1 MESVSDA
8 MATVELKKV
17 NREIQKEKRRIQMQ
31 RLMEKS
37 GNVER
42 ASIFQKANLALKIEK
57 NSSEGFVNPKEP
69 VSPYNKSNTG
79 AFDANDNPKKSRPP
93 PALRKTSTMVSHN
106 KNNQSSKVISSRFQ
120 GKQLQTDQEQQSNDY
135 GYTSPVTSGQVN
147 KLARPF
153 HIG

>member
-1 MESVSDA
+1 
-8 MATVELKKV
+8 
-17 NREIQKEKRRIQMQ
+17 
-31 RLMEKS
+31 MEKS

-42 ASIFQKANLALKIEK
+42 PSIFQKAQIALKIDK

-93 PALRKTSTMVSHN
+93 PALRKTSTMVSHGKN
-106 KNNQSSKVISSRFQ
+106 KSHVSSNKVISSRFQ

-135 GYTSPVTSGQVN
+135 GYTSPVTSG
-147 KLARPF
+147 
-153 HIG
+153 

>member
-1 MESVSDA
+1 MELVSDA

-17 NREIQKEKRRIQMQ
+17 NREIQKEKRRIRMQ
-31 RLMEKS
+31 GLMEKS

-42 ASIFQKANLALKIEK
+42 PSIFQKAQIALKIDK

-93 PALRKTSTMVSHN
+93 PALRKTSTMVSHGKN
-106 KNNQSSKVISSRFQ
+106 KSHVLSNKVISSRFQ

-135 GYTSPVTSGQVN
+135 GYTSPVTSG
-147 KLARPF
+147 
-153 HIG
+153 